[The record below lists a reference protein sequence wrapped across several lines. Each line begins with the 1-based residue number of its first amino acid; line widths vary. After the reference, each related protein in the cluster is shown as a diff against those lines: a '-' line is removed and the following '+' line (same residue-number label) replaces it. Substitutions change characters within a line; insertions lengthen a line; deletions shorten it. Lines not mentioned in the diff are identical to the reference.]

1 MMIMKKTCTLYL
13 VFILISFIGFSYETI
28 LAIIFDFS
36 DIDRGFLR
44 LPLCPIYGSGVIITY
59 LLFGTPKNLKI
70 INRKIKCSKKV
81 SIYIYFLL
89 SAVLASILEY
99 LIGNYFEKQ
108 FNIVL
113 WSYNYKLNFDK
124 YCSLVPSI
132 GWGIAIT
139 LFMNYLFDNI
149 YLKIY
154 KIKKDNLIIIS
165 ITTFLLILVDFFT
178 CILK

>member
-13 VFILISFIGFSYETI
+13 VFILISFIGFIYETI

-108 FNIVL
+108 FKV
-113 WSYNYKLNFDK
+113 
-124 YCSLVPSI
+124 V
-132 GWGIAIT
+132 
-139 LFMNYLFDNI
+139 
-149 YLKIY
+149 
-154 KIKKDNLIIIS
+154 
-165 ITTFLLILVDFFT
+165 V
-178 CILK
+178 